1 MIKITAL
8 FALALL
14 AGCGEK
20 PVTEAVVSVNVGTF
34 DEIVAK
40 ASCLSC
46 HQTGNQMN
54 VPTWQAV
61 AKKYQEN
68 KDAEAFLVT
77 KIPHGGSGTWG
88 KMDMPPFAELSKAEV
103 RVLVQGVLASRNP

>member
-1 MIKITAL
+1 MIKMTAL
-8 FALALL
+8 IAVALL

-20 PVTEAVVSVNVGTF
+20 PAPEAVVQVPVGTF

-40 ASCLSC
+40 GSCLSC

-61 AKKYQEN
+61 ASKYQGN

-88 KMDMPPFAELSKAEV
+88 KMDMPPFTELSKAEV
-103 RVLVQGVLASRNP
+103 RVLVQGVLASKP